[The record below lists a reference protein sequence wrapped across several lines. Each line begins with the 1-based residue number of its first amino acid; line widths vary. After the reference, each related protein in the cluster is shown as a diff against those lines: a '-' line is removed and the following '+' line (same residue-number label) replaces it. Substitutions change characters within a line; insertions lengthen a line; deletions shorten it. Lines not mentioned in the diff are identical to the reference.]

1 MIWKDIL
8 YISTEMLNY
17 DSNTRFQMMSSRYND
32 SVDLFDLIDNVPWS
46 SLSAPKV
53 GFQPQW
59 FWFIGGVPLNPLYR

>member
-1 MIWKDIL
+1 
-8 YISTEMLNY
+8 MLNY

-59 FWFIGGVPLNPLYR
+59 F